1 MTAQEHGAGKSGM
14 PGLPHVGIDD
24 LLGELRERAGAVRE
38 AQERQAA
45 LLEAVVSVSAD
56 LDLATVLHRIVSTA
70 CLLVGARYGAMGV
83 LDRERE
89 ELVEFLTYGVDDELR
104 DQIGELPHGLGVL
117 GTLIEEPRPLRLHDL
132 TEHPHSVGF
141 PPHHPPMRSF
151 LGVPVRTRD
160 KVFGNLYLADKIGRD
175 GELVGDFTQLDQE
188 VLIALAAAAGVAVEN
203 ARLYEQSQQRQRWLQ
218 AGAHATSALTAS
230 GGLADG
236 YDAVVRLAQDACA
249 ADACLLLATEAH
261 SEPADQLRV
270 QAVAGIVPLRPGS
283 VLQGPAWGVGA
294 ALVLGGS
301 DVPPGLAEPALTT
314 VVWVPMTWGED
325 RRGALVVGWREETPA
340 TATVNDL
347 PSIKAFVE
355 GVSLALVVGAAQADQ
370 QRIAVLEDR
379 DRIAKDLHDL
389 VIQRL
394 FAIGLTIQSAAREAV
409 LPSVQD
415 RLERAVDDLDDTI
428 KDVRRTIFQLHGRG
442 ATGTGGLS
450 AALDRVAADA
460 RPALG
465 FLPRVRTRGPLA
477 GVADV
482 VGADVVAVL
491 REALSNVARHAHA
504 SRAEVLLE
512 VGPPLVLRVDDDG
525 VGVPSAPGRRSGLA
539 NLAER
544 AQAHGGELTV
554 EPGPEG
560 GTVLR
565 WQVPAV
571 S

>member
-1 MTAQEHGAGKSGM
+1 M
-14 PGLPHVGIDD
+14 PGLPHVGIED

-38 AQERQAA
+38 AQDRQAA

-83 LDRERE
+83 LDRDRE

-104 DQIGELPHGLGVL
+104 EQIGELPHGRGVL
-117 GTLIEEPRPLRLHDL
+117 GTLIEDPRPLRLHDI

-188 VLIALAAAAGVAVEN
+188 VLVALAAAAGVAVEN

-218 AGAHATSALTAS
+218 AGAQATSALTAS
-230 GGLADG
+230 SGSEDG
-236 YDAVVRLAQDACA
+236 YDAVVRLAQAACA
-249 ADACLLLATEAH
+249 ADACLLLAAEAH
-261 SEPADQLRV
+261 GDLANQLTV
-270 QAVAGIVPLRPGS
+270 QAVTGTAPLRPGS
-283 VLQGPAWGVGA
+283 VLQGPAQGLGA

-301 DVPPGLAEPALTT
+301 HVPTGIADPALTT

-325 RRGALVVGWREETPA
+325 HRGALVVGWREEAPA
-340 TATVNDL
+340 AATVDDL
-347 PSIKAFVE
+347 PSIKAFAE

-428 KDVRRTIFQLHGRG
+428 KDVRRTIFHLHGRRAIG
-442 ATGTGGLS
+442 SGGLG
-450 AALDRVAADA
+450 AELDQVLGDA
-460 RPALG
+460 RAALG
-465 FLPRVRTRGPLA
+465 FLPRLRTRGALGGIP
-477 GVADV
+477 GEVCADL
-482 VGADVVAVL
+482 VAVL

-504 SRAEVLLE
+504 TRVEVLLD
-512 VGPPLVLRVDDDG
+512 VGPPLLLRIEDDG
-525 VGVPSAPGRRSGLA
+525 VGIPDGPGRRSGLV
-539 NLAER
+539 NLADR
-544 AQAHGGELTV
+544 AAAHGGELMI
-554 EPGPEG
+554 EPGPVV
-560 GTVLR
+560 GTVLT
-565 WQVPAV
+565 WQLPAAQ
-571 S
+571 